1 MILKSLN
8 KLDPKFGY
16 PDEIQYENPNFHGHQ
31 KGVCIALKN
40 DVTNEIEQNFIS
52 ESLKDKDALLEE
64 LLSMNDVLLVE
75 DHITQFDEHSNLVP
89 KTLFYLPYA
98 VKEHS
103 IFKPTLNDVNVET
116 ESCNVTNRFE
126 VEILFVKEGLNRYMV
141 IPYETRNISVFDS
154 MLHTFDGI
162 FFCDHFGEDH
172 ELYQA
177 GVRWEEE
184 GEDHEE
190 GFYLDF
196 YNEVGQAFNLGFS
209 DMSSLRDTIASI
221 RLLSHVLI
229 IDKDG
234 E

>member
-52 ESLKDKDALLEE
+52 ESIENKDALLEE
-64 LLSMNDVLLVE
+64 LLSMQDVLLVE
-75 DHITQFDEHSNLVP
+75 DHITQLDEHGGLVP
-89 KTLFYLPYA
+89 KTLYYLPYA

-103 IFKPTLNDVNVET
+103 IFSPTLNDVNVET

-126 VEILFVKEGLNRYMV
+126 VEILFVKEGLNRYMT

-154 MLHTFDGI
+154 VLHTFDGI
-162 FFCDHFGEDH
+162 FFSDHFDESH
-172 ELYQA
+172 ELYKA

-184 GEDHEE
+184 SEDRQE

-196 YNEVGQAFNLGFS
+196 YNEVGQEFFLGFS
-209 DMSSLRDTIASI
+209 DMSSLRDTIASV
-221 RLLSHVLI
+221 RLLSQILL